1 MSFAPASLVIYTAN
15 DTAAA
20 AVYAKGEGKGEVEDE
35 SEDESEVEDEDDAI
49 SKFILLGY
57 F

>member
-1 MSFAPASLVIYTAN
+1 MSSAPASLAIVIYTTD

-20 AVYAKGEGKGEVEDE
+20 AVCAEGKSEGEVEGK
-35 SEDESEVEDEDDAI
+35 VEDKDEYNNAI
-49 SKFILLGY
+49 SKSILLGC